1 MLVRLGVVACLF
13 WLHFAYATTLKI
25 INIVPFGSSSVKI
38 LFNQEVKKFKEVS
51 LKNFKSYLELEAIL
65 TIPKKH
71 YQFSKQSSITI
82 AQFSPK
88 LARVV
93 ISHAPKMT
101 YEVKILKDKLYVSI
115 VEKKPLVRHQMA
127 PKPPKHHALKHPTPK
142 PAPKSIKKEA
152 KEKTP
157 IKHAHSKHA
166 HSPLNERSAKK
177 EIPKKEIPKK
187 EILKKEILKKEI
199 LKKEIPKKEIL
210 KKEIPKKEILKKE
223 IPKKEIPKKEIL
235 KKEILKK
242 EILKKEILK
251 KEIPKKEILKKEI
264 PKKEILKKEIPKK
277 EIPKKEILKK
287 EIPKKEILKKEIL
300 KKEILKKEIPKK
312 EILKKEIPKKEAENE
327 SKNQVFIAEKNDT
340 FIKTKRK
347 KHKKIVLDAG
357 HGGKDC
363 GAMSA
368 NLVCEKDIVLE
379 VVKFLHKEL
388 KKRGYSVLLTRDKD
402 IYIDLVGRTELANR
416 KSADLFISVHAN
428 SIPKHSTSNAHG
440 IETYFLSTARSERAR
455 KVAEQENKDDV
466 NLMDYFSKSL
476 LLNSLNTQR
485 LIVSNKLAIDVQ
497 YGMLQSIRK
506 NYPDVV
512 DGGVREGPFWVLAGA
527 LMPSILIEIGYNSH
541 AIESKRIQSKPYQ
554 KILAKGIADGID
566 SFFSKND

>member
-1 MLVRLGVVACLF
+1 M

-25 INIVPFGSSSVKI
+25 TNIVPFGSSSVKI
-38 LFNQEVKKFKEVS
+38 LFNQEVKKFKEVP
-51 LKNFKSYLELEAIL
+51 LKNFKSYLELEAVL

-71 YQFSKQSSITI
+71 YQFSKQSFITI

-93 ISHAPKMT
+93 IGYAPKMT
-101 YEVKILKDKLYVSI
+101 YEIKILKDKLYVSI
-115 VEKKPLVRHQMA
+115 VEKKPLVRHQMVL
-127 PKPPKHHALKHPTPK
+127 KPPKHHALKHTTPK
-142 PAPKSIKKEA
+142 PAPKSIKKETKKSKET

-157 IKHAHSKHA
+157 TKHARSKHA
-166 HSPLNERSAKK
+166 HPPLNERSA
-177 EIPKKEIPKK
+177 KK

-199 LKKEIPKKEIL
+199 LKKE
-210 KKEIPKKEILKKE
+210 
-223 IPKKEIPKKEIL
+223 
-235 KKEILKK
+235 
-242 EILKKEILK
+242 
-251 KEIPKKEILKKEI
+251 
-264 PKKEILKKEIPKK
+264 
-277 EIPKKEILKK
+277 
-287 EIPKKEILKKEIL
+287 
-300 KKEILKKEIPKK
+300 
-312 EILKKEIPKKEAENE
+312 AENE
-327 SKNQVFIAEKNDT
+327 SKNQVFITEKNDA

-402 IYIDLVGRTELANR
+402 IYIDLVARTELANK

-476 LLNSLNTQR
+476 FLNSLNTQR

>member
-13 WLHFAYATTLKI
+13 WLHFACATTLKI
-25 INIVPFGSSSVKI
+25 TNIVPFGSSSVKMV
-38 LFNQEVKKFKEVS
+38 FNQEIKKFKEVP
-51 LKNFKSYLELEAIL
+51 LKNFKSYLELEAVL

-71 YQFSKQSSITI
+71 YQFSKQSFITI

-93 ISHAPKMT
+93 IGYAPKMT
-101 YEVKILKDKLYVSI
+101 YEIKILKDKLYVSI
-115 VEKKPLVRHQMA
+115 VEKKPLIRHQMVL
-127 PKPPKHHALKHPTPK
+127 KPPKHHALKHTTPKPTPK
-142 PAPKSIKKEA
+142 PIKKEA
-152 KEKTP
+152 KKSKDTKEKTP
-157 IKHAHSKHA
+157 IKHARSKHA
-166 HSPLNERSAKK
+166 HSPLNERSA
-177 EIPKKEIPKK
+177 
-187 EILKKEILKKEI
+187 
-199 LKKEIPKKEIL
+199 
-210 KKEIPKKEILKKE
+210 
-223 IPKKEIPKKEIL
+223 
-235 KKEILKK
+235 
-242 EILKKEILK
+242 
-251 KEIPKKEILKKEI
+251 
-264 PKKEILKKEIPKK
+264 
-277 EIPKKEILKK
+277 
-287 EIPKKEILKKEIL
+287 
-300 KKEILKKEIPKK
+300 
-312 EILKKEIPKKEAENE
+312 KKEIPKKEAENE

-340 FIKTKRK
+340 LIKTKRK

-402 IYIDLVGRTELANR
+402 IYIDLVARTELANK

-428 SIPKHSTSNAHG
+428 SIPKRSTSNAHG

-476 LLNSLNTQR
+476 FLNSLNTQR

-497 YGMLQSIRK
+497 YGMLQSVRK

-554 KILAKGIADGID
+554 KILANGIADGID

>member
-1 MLVRLGVVACLF
+1 MLVRLGVVACLL

-25 INIVPFGSSSVKI
+25 TNIVPFGSSSVKI
-38 LFNQEVKKFKEVS
+38 LFNQEIKKFKEVP
-51 LKNFKSYLELEAIL
+51 LKNFKSYLELEAVL

-71 YQFSKQSSITI
+71 YQFSKQSFITI

-93 ISHAPKMT
+93 IGYAPKMT
-101 YEVKILKDKLYVSI
+101 YEIKILKDKLYVSI
-115 VEKKPLVRHQMA
+115 VEKKPLIRHQMA
-127 PKPPKHHALKHPTPK
+127 LKPPKHHALKHQTPK
-142 PAPKSIKKEA
+142 PAPKPIKKKSKET

-157 IKHAHSKHA
+157 TKHVYSKHA

-187 EILKKEILKKEI
+187 EI
-199 LKKEIPKKEIL
+199 P
-210 KKEIPKKEILKKE
+210 KKE
-223 IPKKEIPKKEIL
+223 IPKKEIPKKEI
-235 KKEILKK
+235 
-242 EILKKEILK
+242 
-251 KEIPKKEILKKEI
+251 P
-264 PKKEILKKEIPKK
+264 
-277 EIPKKEILKK
+277 
-287 EIPKKEILKKEIL
+287 
-300 KKEILKKEIPKK
+300 
-312 EILKKEIPKKEAENE
+312 KKEIPKKEAENE

-402 IYIDLVGRTELANR
+402 IYIDLVARTELANK

-476 LLNSLNTQR
+476 FLNSLNTQR

-497 YGMLQSIRK
+497 YGMLQSVRK

>member
-1 MLVRLGVVACLF
+1 MLVRLGVVACLL

-38 LFNQEVKKFKEVS
+38 SFNQEIKKFKEVS

-71 YQFSKQSSITI
+71 YQFSKQSFITI

-93 ISHAPKMT
+93 IGYAPKMT
-101 YEVKILKDKLYVSI
+101 YEIKILKDKLYVSV
-115 VEKKPLVRHQMA
+115 VEKKPLVRHQMV
-127 PKPPKHHALKHPTPK
+127 PKPPKHHALKHQAPK

-152 KEKTP
+152 KKSKETKEKTP
-157 IKHAHSKHA
+157 IKHVYSKHV
-166 HSPLNERSAKK
+166 HPQLNERSAKK
-177 EIPKKEIPKK
+177 EI
-187 EILKKEILKKEI
+187 L
-199 LKKEIPKKEIL
+199 
-210 KKEIPKKEILKKE
+210 
-223 IPKKEIPKKEIL
+223 
-235 KKEILKK
+235 
-242 EILKKEILK
+242 
-251 KEIPKKEILKKEI
+251 
-264 PKKEILKKEIPKK
+264 
-277 EIPKKEILKK
+277 
-287 EIPKKEILKKEIL
+287 
-300 KKEILKKEIPKK
+300 
-312 EILKKEIPKKEAENE
+312 KKEAENE
-327 SKNQVFIAEKNDT
+327 SKNQVFIAEKNDA
-340 FIKTKRK
+340 FSKTKRK

-402 IYIDLVGRTELANR
+402 IYIDLVARTELANR

-497 YGMLQSIRK
+497 YGMLQSVRK

>member
-1 MLVRLGVVACLF
+1 M
-13 WLHFAYATTLKI
+13 HFACATTLKI
-25 INIVPFGSSSVKI
+25 TNIVPFGSSSVKVV
-38 LFNQEVKKFKEVS
+38 FNQEIKKFKEVP

-88 LARVV
+88 LVRVV
-93 ISHAPKMT
+93 IGYAPKMT
-101 YEVKILKDKLYVSI
+101 YEIKVLKNKLYVSI
-115 VEKKPLVRHQMA
+115 VEKKPLIRHKIA
-127 PKPPKHHALKHPTPK
+127 PNPPKHHALKHQTPK
-142 PAPKSIKKEA
+142 PTPKSIKKEA

-157 IKHAHSKHA
+157 TKHARSKHA
-166 HSPLNERSAKK
+166 HPPLNERSAKK
-177 EIPKKEIPKK
+177 EF
-187 EILKKEILKKEI
+187 LKKEF
-199 LKKEIPKKEIL
+199 
-210 KKEIPKKEILKKE
+210 
-223 IPKKEIPKKEIL
+223 
-235 KKEILKK
+235 
-242 EILKKEILK
+242 
-251 KEIPKKEILKKEI
+251 
-264 PKKEILKKEIPKK
+264 
-277 EIPKKEILKK
+277 
-287 EIPKKEILKKEIL
+287 
-300 KKEILKKEIPKK
+300 
-312 EILKKEIPKKEAENE
+312 PKKEAENE
-327 SKNQVFIAEKNDT
+327 GKNQVFIAEKNDA

-402 IYIDLVGRTELANR
+402 IYIDLVARTELANR

>member
-38 LFNQEVKKFKEVS
+38 SFNQEIKKFKEVS

-101 YEVKILKDKLYVSI
+101 YKVKILKDKLYVSI
-115 VEKKPLVRHQMA
+115 VEKKPLSRHQMA

-152 KEKTP
+152 KEVKEKTP
-157 IKHAHSKHA
+157 TKHAYSKHV
-166 HSPLNERSAKK
+166 HSQWNERSAKK

-187 EILKKEILKKEI
+187 EI
-199 LKKEIPKKEIL
+199 
-210 KKEIPKKEILKKE
+210 
-223 IPKKEIPKKEIL
+223 PKKEIP
-235 KKEILKK
+235 
-242 EILKKEILK
+242 
-251 KEIPKKEILKKEI
+251 
-264 PKKEILKKEIPKK
+264 
-277 EIPKKEILKK
+277 
-287 EIPKKEILKKEIL
+287 
-300 KKEILKKEIPKK
+300 
-312 EILKKEIPKKEAENE
+312 KKEIPKKEAENE
-327 SKNQVFIAEKNDT
+327 SKNQVFIAEKNDA

-363 GAMSA
+363 GAMST

-402 IYIDLVGRTELANR
+402 IYIDLVARTELANK

-428 SIPKHSTSNAHG
+428 SIPKRSISNAHG

-455 KVAEQENKDDV
+455 KVAEQENKDNV

>member
-1 MLVRLGVVACLF
+1 M
-13 WLHFAYATTLKI
+13 HFAYATTLKI

-38 LFNQEVKKFKEVS
+38 SFNQEIKKFKEVS

-71 YQFSKQSSITI
+71 YQFSKQSFITI

-115 VEKKPLVRHQMA
+115 VEKKPLSRHQMA

-152 KEKTP
+152 KEAKEKTP
-157 IKHAHSKHA
+157 TKHARSKHA
-166 HSPLNERSAKK
+166 HSQLNERNA
-177 EIPKKEIPKK
+177 
-187 EILKKEILKKEI
+187 
-199 LKKEIPKKEIL
+199 
-210 KKEIPKKEILKKE
+210 
-223 IPKKEIPKKEIL
+223 
-235 KKEILKK
+235 
-242 EILKKEILK
+242 
-251 KEIPKKEILKKEI
+251 
-264 PKKEILKKEIPKK
+264 
-277 EIPKKEILKK
+277 
-287 EIPKKEILKKEIL
+287 
-300 KKEILKKEIPKK
+300 
-312 EILKKEIPKKEAENE
+312 KKEIPKKEAENE
-327 SKNQVFIAEKNDT
+327 GKNQVFIAEKNDT

-402 IYIDLVGRTELANR
+402 IYIDLVARTELANK

-428 SIPKHSTSNAHG
+428 SIPKRSTSNAHG

-506 NYPDVV
+506 NYPDVL

>member
-13 WLHFAYATTLKI
+13 WLHYAYATTLKI
-25 INIVPFGSSSVKI
+25 TNIVPFGSSSVKMV
-38 LFNQEVKKFKEVS
+38 FNQEVKKFKEVS

-71 YQFSKQSSITI
+71 YQFSKQSFITI

-93 ISHAPKMT
+93 IGYAPKMT

-115 VEKKPLVRHQMA
+115 VEKKPLARHQIT
-127 PKPPKHHALKHPTPK
+127 PKPPKHHALKHQVPKPTPK
-142 PAPKSIKKEA
+142 PIKKEA
-152 KEKTP
+152 KEAKEKTT
-157 IKHAHSKHA
+157 KHAHSKHA

-177 EIPKKEIPKK
+177 EIPKKE
-187 EILKKEILKKEI
+187 
-199 LKKEIPKKEIL
+199 
-210 KKEIPKKEILKKE
+210 
-223 IPKKEIPKKEIL
+223 
-235 KKEILKK
+235 
-242 EILKKEILK
+242 
-251 KEIPKKEILKKEI
+251 
-264 PKKEILKKEIPKK
+264 
-277 EIPKKEILKK
+277 
-287 EIPKKEILKKEIL
+287 
-300 KKEILKKEIPKK
+300 
-312 EILKKEIPKKEAENE
+312 AENE
-327 SKNQVFIAEKNDT
+327 SKNQIFIAEKNDT

-402 IYIDLVGRTELANR
+402 IYIDLVARTELAN
-416 KSADLFISVHAN
+416 KKGADLFISVHAN
-428 SIPKHSTSNAHG
+428 SIPKRSTSNAHG

-497 YGMLQSIRK
+497 YGMLQSVRK

>member
-38 LFNQEVKKFKEVS
+38 VFNQEVKKFKEVS
-51 LKNFKSYLELEAIL
+51 LKNFKSYLELEAVL

-101 YEVKILKDKLYVSI
+101 YEIKILKDKLYVSI

-127 PKPPKHHALKHPTPK
+127 PKPPKHHALKHTTPK
-142 PAPKSIKKEA
+142 PAPKPIKKEAKEA

-157 IKHAHSKHA
+157 TKHAHSKHA

-187 EILKKEILKKEI
+187 E
-199 LKKEIPKKEIL
+199 
-210 KKEIPKKEILKKE
+210 
-223 IPKKEIPKKEIL
+223 
-235 KKEILKK
+235 
-242 EILKKEILK
+242 
-251 KEIPKKEILKKEI
+251 
-264 PKKEILKKEIPKK
+264 
-277 EIPKKEILKK
+277 
-287 EIPKKEILKKEIL
+287 
-300 KKEILKKEIPKK
+300 
-312 EILKKEIPKKEAENE
+312 AENE
-327 SKNQVFIAEKNDT
+327 SKNPIFIAEKNDT

-402 IYIDLVGRTELANR
+402 IYIDLVARTELAN
-416 KSADLFISVHAN
+416 KKGADLFISVHAN

-497 YGMLQSIRK
+497 YGMLQSVRK

>member
-1 MLVRLGVVACLF
+1 M
-13 WLHFAYATTLKI
+13 HFAYATTLKI
-25 INIVPFGSSSVKI
+25 TNIVPFGSSSVKI

-51 LKNFKSYLELEAIL
+51 LKNFKSYLELEAVL

-82 AQFSPK
+82 ARFSPK

-115 VEKKPLVRHQMA
+115 VEKKPLIRHKIA
-127 PKPPKHHALKHPTPK
+127 PKPPKHQTLKHQVLK
-142 PAPKSIKKEA
+142 PAPKPIKKEIKEA

-157 IKHAHSKHA
+157 NKHARSKHA

-177 EIPKKEIPKK
+177 EIPKKEIP
-187 EILKKEILKKEI
+187 
-199 LKKEIPKKEIL
+199 
-210 KKEIPKKEILKKE
+210 
-223 IPKKEIPKKEIL
+223 
-235 KKEILKK
+235 
-242 EILKKEILK
+242 
-251 KEIPKKEILKKEI
+251 
-264 PKKEILKKEIPKK
+264 
-277 EIPKKEILKK
+277 
-287 EIPKKEILKKEIL
+287 
-300 KKEILKKEIPKK
+300 
-312 EILKKEIPKKEAENE
+312 KKEIPKKEAENE

-340 FIKTKRK
+340 FIKIKRK

-402 IYIDLVGRTELANR
+402 IYIDLVRRTELANK

-455 KVAEQENKDDV
+455 KVAEQENKDNV

>member
-38 LFNQEVKKFKEVS
+38 SFNQEIKKFKEVS

-115 VEKKPLVRHQMA
+115 VEKKPLTRHQMA
-127 PKPPKHHALKHPTPK
+127 PKPPKHHVLKHQTPKHPTPK

-152 KEKTP
+152 KEVKEKTP
-157 IKHAHSKHA
+157 TKHARSKHA
-166 HSPLNERSAKK
+166 HSQWNERSAKK

-187 EILKKEILKKEI
+187 EV
-199 LKKEIPKKEIL
+199 
-210 KKEIPKKEILKKE
+210 
-223 IPKKEIPKKEIL
+223 
-235 KKEILKK
+235 
-242 EILKKEILK
+242 
-251 KEIPKKEILKKEI
+251 
-264 PKKEILKKEIPKK
+264 
-277 EIPKKEILKK
+277 
-287 EIPKKEILKKEIL
+287 
-300 KKEILKKEIPKK
+300 
-312 EILKKEIPKKEAENE
+312 ENE
-327 SKNQVFIAEKNDT
+327 SKNQVFIAEKNDAS
-340 FIKTKRK
+340 IKTKRK

-402 IYIDLVGRTELANR
+402 IYIDLVARTELANK

-428 SIPKHSTSNAHG
+428 SIPKRSTSNAHG

-455 KVAEQENKDDV
+455 KVAEQENKDNV

>member
-25 INIVPFGSSSVKI
+25 TNIVPFGSSSVKI
-38 LFNQEVKKFKEVS
+38 SFNQEIKKLKEVS

-115 VEKKPLVRHQMA
+115 VEKKPLIRHQMA
-127 PKPPKHHALKHPTPK
+127 PKPPKHRTLKHQTPK
-142 PAPKSIKKEA
+142 SAPKSIKKEVKEA
-152 KEKTP
+152 KEVKEKTP
-157 IKHAHSKHA
+157 TKHAHSKHA
-166 HSPLNERSAKK
+166 HSQLNERSA
-177 EIPKKEIPKK
+177 
-187 EILKKEILKKEI
+187 
-199 LKKEIPKKEIL
+199 
-210 KKEIPKKEILKKE
+210 
-223 IPKKEIPKKEIL
+223 
-235 KKEILKK
+235 
-242 EILKKEILK
+242 
-251 KEIPKKEILKKEI
+251 
-264 PKKEILKKEIPKK
+264 
-277 EIPKKEILKK
+277 
-287 EIPKKEILKKEIL
+287 
-300 KKEILKKEIPKK
+300 
-312 EILKKEIPKKEAENE
+312 KKEIPKKEAENE
-327 SKNQVFIAEKNDT
+327 SKNQVFIAEKNDA
-340 FIKTKRK
+340 FIKPQRK

-402 IYIDLVGRTELANR
+402 IYIDLVGRTELANK

-428 SIPKHSTSNAHG
+428 SIPKRSTSNAHG

-497 YGMLQSIRK
+497 YGMLQSVRK

>member
-38 LFNQEVKKFKEVS
+38 LFNQEIKKFKEVS

-82 AQFSPK
+82 AQFSPR

-93 ISHAPKMT
+93 ISHAPRMT
-101 YEVKILKDKLYVSI
+101 YEIKILKDKLYVSI
-115 VEKKPLVRHQMA
+115 VEKKPLNKHQMA
-127 PKPPKHHALKHPTPK
+127 PKPSKHHALKHPTPK
-142 PAPKSIKKEA
+142 PAPKPIKKEIKEA

-166 HSPLNERSAKK
+166 HSPLNERNA
-177 EIPKKEIPKK
+177 KK
-187 EILKKEILKKEI
+187 EILKKE
-199 LKKEIPKKEIL
+199 
-210 KKEIPKKEILKKE
+210 
-223 IPKKEIPKKEIL
+223 
-235 KKEILKK
+235 
-242 EILKKEILK
+242 
-251 KEIPKKEILKKEI
+251 
-264 PKKEILKKEIPKK
+264 
-277 EIPKKEILKK
+277 
-287 EIPKKEILKKEIL
+287 
-300 KKEILKKEIPKK
+300 
-312 EILKKEIPKKEAENE
+312 AENE
-327 SKNQVFIAEKNDT
+327 GKNQVFIAEKNNA

-402 IYIDLVGRTELANR
+402 IYIDLVARTELANR

-428 SIPKHSTSNAHG
+428 SIPKRSTSNAHG

-497 YGMLQSIRK
+497 YGMLQSVRK

>member
-38 LFNQEVKKFKEVS
+38 SFNQEIKKFKEVS

-88 LARVV
+88 LVRVV

-115 VEKKPLVRHQMA
+115 VEKKPLTKHQMA
-127 PKPPKHHALKHPTPK
+127 PKPPKHHALKHQVLK
-142 PAPKSIKKEA
+142 PAPKPIKKEA
-152 KEKTP
+152 KEIKEVKEKTP
-157 IKHAHSKHA
+157 TKHARSKHT
-166 HSPLNERSAKK
+166 HSQLNERSA
-177 EIPKKEIPKK
+177 
-187 EILKKEILKKEI
+187 
-199 LKKEIPKKEIL
+199 
-210 KKEIPKKEILKKE
+210 
-223 IPKKEIPKKEIL
+223 
-235 KKEILKK
+235 
-242 EILKKEILK
+242 
-251 KEIPKKEILKKEI
+251 
-264 PKKEILKKEIPKK
+264 
-277 EIPKKEILKK
+277 
-287 EIPKKEILKKEIL
+287 
-300 KKEILKKEIPKK
+300 
-312 EILKKEIPKKEAENE
+312 KKEIPKKEAENE

-340 FIKTKRK
+340 SIKTKRK

-402 IYIDLVGRTELANR
+402 IYIDLVGRTELANK

-428 SIPKHSTSNAHG
+428 SIPKRSTSNAHG

-497 YGMLQSIRK
+497 YGMLQSVRK

>member
-13 WLHFAYATTLKI
+13 WLHFACATTLKI
-25 INIVPFGSSSVKI
+25 TNIVPFGSSSVKI
-38 LFNQEVKKFKEVS
+38 LFNQEIKKFKEVP
-51 LKNFKSYLELEAIL
+51 LKNFKSYLELEAVL

-93 ISHAPKMT
+93 IGYAPKMT

-115 VEKKPLVRHQMA
+115 VEKKPLIRHQMVL
-127 PKPPKHHALKHPTPK
+127 KPPKHHALKHQTPKPTPK
-142 PAPKSIKKEA
+142 PIKKEA
-152 KEKTP
+152 KKSKETKEKTS

-177 EIPKKEIPKK
+177 EIP
-187 EILKKEILKKEI
+187 
-199 LKKEIPKKEIL
+199 
-210 KKEIPKKEILKKE
+210 
-223 IPKKEIPKKEIL
+223 
-235 KKEILKK
+235 
-242 EILKKEILK
+242 
-251 KEIPKKEILKKEI
+251 
-264 PKKEILKKEIPKK
+264 
-277 EIPKKEILKK
+277 
-287 EIPKKEILKKEIL
+287 
-300 KKEILKKEIPKK
+300 
-312 EILKKEIPKKEAENE
+312 KKEIPKKEAENE

-428 SIPKHSTSNAHG
+428 SIPKRSTSNAHG

-497 YGMLQSIRK
+497 YGMLQSVRK

>member
-38 LFNQEVKKFKEVS
+38 LFNQEVKKFKEVP

-71 YQFSKQSSITI
+71 YQFSKQSFITI

-93 ISHAPKMT
+93 IGYAPKMT
-101 YEVKILKDKLYVSI
+101 YEIKILKDKLYVSI
-115 VEKKPLVRHQMA
+115 VEKKPLTRHQMVL
-127 PKPPKHHALKHPTPK
+127 KPPKHHALKHPAPKPTPK
-142 PAPKSIKKEA
+142 PIKKEA
-152 KEKTP
+152 KKSKETKEKTP
-157 IKHAHSKHA
+157 IKHARSKHA
-166 HSPLNERSAKK
+166 HSPLNERSA
-177 EIPKKEIPKK
+177 
-187 EILKKEILKKEI
+187 
-199 LKKEIPKKEIL
+199 
-210 KKEIPKKEILKKE
+210 
-223 IPKKEIPKKEIL
+223 
-235 KKEILKK
+235 
-242 EILKKEILK
+242 
-251 KEIPKKEILKKEI
+251 
-264 PKKEILKKEIPKK
+264 
-277 EIPKKEILKK
+277 
-287 EIPKKEILKKEIL
+287 
-300 KKEILKKEIPKK
+300 
-312 EILKKEIPKKEAENE
+312 KKEIPKKEAENE

-363 GAMSA
+363 GAMSV

-402 IYIDLVGRTELANR
+402 IYIDLVARTELAN
-416 KSADLFISVHAN
+416 KKGADLFISVHAN
-428 SIPKHSTSNAHG
+428 SIPKRSTSNAHG

-497 YGMLQSIRK
+497 YGMLQSVRK

>member
-1 MLVRLGVVACLF
+1 M
-13 WLHFAYATTLKI
+13 HFAYATTLKI

-38 LFNQEVKKFKEVS
+38 SFNQEIKKFKEVP

-71 YQFSKQSSITI
+71 YQFSKQSFITI

-93 ISHAPKMT
+93 IGYAPKMT
-101 YEVKILKDKLYVSI
+101 YEIKILKDKLYVSI
-115 VEKKPLVRHQMA
+115 VEKKPLIRHQMA
-127 PKPPKHHALKHPTPK
+127 LKPPKHHALKHQTPK
-142 PAPKSIKKEA
+142 PVPKSIKKEA
-152 KEKTP
+152 KKSKETKEKTP
-157 IKHAHSKHA
+157 IKHVHSKHA
-166 HSPLNERSAKK
+166 HSPLNERSA
-177 EIPKKEIPKK
+177 
-187 EILKKEILKKEI
+187 
-199 LKKEIPKKEIL
+199 
-210 KKEIPKKEILKKE
+210 
-223 IPKKEIPKKEIL
+223 
-235 KKEILKK
+235 
-242 EILKKEILK
+242 
-251 KEIPKKEILKKEI
+251 
-264 PKKEILKKEIPKK
+264 
-277 EIPKKEILKK
+277 
-287 EIPKKEILKKEIL
+287 
-300 KKEILKKEIPKK
+300 
-312 EILKKEIPKKEAENE
+312 KKEIPKKEAENE

-428 SIPKHSTSNAHG
+428 SIPKRSTSNAHG

-476 LLNSLNTQR
+476 FLNSLNTQR
-485 LIVSNKLAIDVQ
+485 LIISNKLAIDVQ

>member
-13 WLHFAYATTLKI
+13 WLHFACATTLKI

-71 YQFSKQSSITI
+71 YQFSKQSFITI

-101 YEVKILKDKLYVSI
+101 YEIKILKDKLYVSI

-152 KEKTP
+152 KEAKEKTP
-157 IKHAHSKHA
+157 IKHARSKHA

-187 EILKKEILKKEI
+187 E
-199 LKKEIPKKEIL
+199 
-210 KKEIPKKEILKKE
+210 
-223 IPKKEIPKKEIL
+223 
-235 KKEILKK
+235 
-242 EILKKEILK
+242 
-251 KEIPKKEILKKEI
+251 
-264 PKKEILKKEIPKK
+264 
-277 EIPKKEILKK
+277 
-287 EIPKKEILKKEIL
+287 
-300 KKEILKKEIPKK
+300 
-312 EILKKEIPKKEAENE
+312 AENE
-327 SKNQVFIAEKNDT
+327 GKNQIFIAEKNDT

>member
-38 LFNQEVKKFKEVS
+38 SFNQEIKKFKEVS

-115 VEKKPLVRHQMA
+115 VEKKPLSRHQMA
-127 PKPPKHHALKHPTPK
+127 PKPPKHQTLKHQAPK
-142 PAPKSIKKEA
+142 PTLKSIKKEA
-152 KEKTP
+152 KEAKEKTP
-157 IKHAHSKHA
+157 TKHAHSKHT
-166 HSPLNERSAKK
+166 HSQWNERSA
-177 EIPKKEIPKK
+177 
-187 EILKKEILKKEI
+187 
-199 LKKEIPKKEIL
+199 
-210 KKEIPKKEILKKE
+210 
-223 IPKKEIPKKEIL
+223 
-235 KKEILKK
+235 
-242 EILKKEILK
+242 
-251 KEIPKKEILKKEI
+251 
-264 PKKEILKKEIPKK
+264 
-277 EIPKKEILKK
+277 
-287 EIPKKEILKKEIL
+287 
-300 KKEILKKEIPKK
+300 
-312 EILKKEIPKKEAENE
+312 KKEIPKKEAENE
-327 SKNQVFIAEKNDT
+327 SKNQVFIPEKNDA
-340 FIKTKRK
+340 FIKNKRK

-402 IYIDLVGRTELANR
+402 IYIDLVARTELANK

-428 SIPKHSTSNAHG
+428 SIPKRSTSNAHG

-455 KVAEQENKDDV
+455 KVAEQENKDNV

>member
-25 INIVPFGSSSVKI
+25 TNIVPFGSSSVKI
-38 LFNQEVKKFKEVS
+38 LFNQEVKKFKEVP
-51 LKNFKSYLELEAIL
+51 LKNFKSYLELEAVL

-71 YQFSKQSSITI
+71 YQFSKQSFITI

-93 ISHAPKMT
+93 IGYAPKMT
-101 YEVKILKDKLYVSI
+101 YEIKILKDKLYVSI
-115 VEKKPLVRHQMA
+115 VEKKPLVRHQMVL
-127 PKPPKHHALKHPTPK
+127 KPPKHHALKHTTPK
-142 PAPKSIKKEA
+142 PAPKSIKKETKKSKET

-157 IKHAHSKHA
+157 TKHARSKHA
-166 HSPLNERSAKK
+166 HPPLNERSA
-177 EIPKKEIPKK
+177 
-187 EILKKEILKKEI
+187 
-199 LKKEIPKKEIL
+199 
-210 KKEIPKKEILKKE
+210 
-223 IPKKEIPKKEIL
+223 KKEIL

-251 KEIPKKEILKKEI
+251 KE
-264 PKKEILKKEIPKK
+264 
-277 EIPKKEILKK
+277 
-287 EIPKKEILKKEIL
+287 
-300 KKEILKKEIPKK
+300 
-312 EILKKEIPKKEAENE
+312 AENE
-327 SKNQVFIAEKNDT
+327 SKNQVFITEKNDA

-402 IYIDLVGRTELANR
+402 IYIDLVVRTELANK

-476 LLNSLNTQR
+476 FLNSLNTQR

>member
-25 INIVPFGSSSVKI
+25 TNIVPFGSSSVKMV
-38 LFNQEVKKFKEVS
+38 FNQEIKKFKEVS
-51 LKNFKSYLELEAIL
+51 LKNFKSYLELEAVL

-71 YQFSKQSSITI
+71 YQFSKQSFITI

-88 LARVV
+88 LVRVV

-115 VEKKPLVRHQMA
+115 VEKKPLIRHQMVL
-127 PKPPKHHALKHPTPK
+127 KPPKHHALKHTTPKPTPK
-142 PAPKSIKKEA
+142 PIKKEA
-152 KEKTP
+152 KKSKETKEKTL

-177 EIPKKEIPKK
+177 EIPKKE
-187 EILKKEILKKEI
+187 
-199 LKKEIPKKEIL
+199 
-210 KKEIPKKEILKKE
+210 
-223 IPKKEIPKKEIL
+223 
-235 KKEILKK
+235 
-242 EILKKEILK
+242 
-251 KEIPKKEILKKEI
+251 
-264 PKKEILKKEIPKK
+264 
-277 EIPKKEILKK
+277 
-287 EIPKKEILKKEIL
+287 
-300 KKEILKKEIPKK
+300 
-312 EILKKEIPKKEAENE
+312 AENE
-327 SKNQVFIAEKNDT
+327 SKNQVFIAEKNDA

-402 IYIDLVGRTELANR
+402 IYIDLVARTELANK

-497 YGMLQSIRK
+497 YGMLQSVRK

>member
-13 WLHFAYATTLKI
+13 WLHFACATTLKI

-38 LFNQEVKKFKEVS
+38 SFNQEIKKFKEVS

-115 VEKKPLVRHQMA
+115 VEKKPLSRHQMV
-127 PKPPKHHALKHPTPK
+127 PKPPKHRTLKHPTPK

-152 KEKTP
+152 KEVKEKTP
-157 IKHAHSKHA
+157 TKHARSKHT
-166 HSPLNERSAKK
+166 HSQLNERSA
-177 EIPKKEIPKK
+177 
-187 EILKKEILKKEI
+187 
-199 LKKEIPKKEIL
+199 
-210 KKEIPKKEILKKE
+210 
-223 IPKKEIPKKEIL
+223 
-235 KKEILKK
+235 
-242 EILKKEILK
+242 
-251 KEIPKKEILKKEI
+251 
-264 PKKEILKKEIPKK
+264 
-277 EIPKKEILKK
+277 
-287 EIPKKEILKKEIL
+287 
-300 KKEILKKEIPKK
+300 
-312 EILKKEIPKKEAENE
+312 KKEIPKKEAENE

-340 FIKTKRK
+340 FIKTQRK

-402 IYIDLVGRTELANR
+402 IYIDLVARTELANK

-428 SIPKHSTSNAHG
+428 SIPKRSTSNAHG

-455 KVAEQENKDDV
+455 KVAEQENKDNV

>member
-1 MLVRLGVVACLF
+1 M
-13 WLHFAYATTLKI
+13 HFAYATTLKI

-38 LFNQEVKKFKEVS
+38 SFNQEIKKFKEVS

-93 ISHAPKMT
+93 ISYAPKMT

-115 VEKKPLVRHQMA
+115 VEKKPLSRHQMA
-127 PKPPKHHALKHPTPK
+127 PKPPKHRTLKHPTPK

-152 KEKTP
+152 KEVKEKTP
-157 IKHAHSKHA
+157 TKHARSKHA
-166 HSPLNERSAKK
+166 HSQLNERRA
-177 EIPKKEIPKK
+177 
-187 EILKKEILKKEI
+187 
-199 LKKEIPKKEIL
+199 
-210 KKEIPKKEILKKE
+210 
-223 IPKKEIPKKEIL
+223 
-235 KKEILKK
+235 
-242 EILKKEILK
+242 
-251 KEIPKKEILKKEI
+251 
-264 PKKEILKKEIPKK
+264 
-277 EIPKKEILKK
+277 
-287 EIPKKEILKKEIL
+287 
-300 KKEILKKEIPKK
+300 
-312 EILKKEIPKKEAENE
+312 KKEIPKKEAENE
-327 SKNQVFIAEKNDT
+327 GKNQVFIAEKNDA

-402 IYIDLVGRTELANR
+402 IYIDLVARTELANK

-428 SIPKHSTSNAHG
+428 SIPKRSTSNAHG

>member
-101 YEVKILKDKLYVSI
+101 YEIKILKDKLYVSI

-142 PAPKSIKKEA
+142 PIKKEA

-157 IKHAHSKHA
+157 IKHAHS
-166 HSPLNERSAKK
+166 PLNERSA
-177 EIPKKEIPKK
+177 
-187 EILKKEILKKEI
+187 
-199 LKKEIPKKEIL
+199 
-210 KKEIPKKEILKKE
+210 
-223 IPKKEIPKKEIL
+223 
-235 KKEILKK
+235 
-242 EILKKEILK
+242 
-251 KEIPKKEILKKEI
+251 
-264 PKKEILKKEIPKK
+264 
-277 EIPKKEILKK
+277 
-287 EIPKKEILKKEIL
+287 
-300 KKEILKKEIPKK
+300 
-312 EILKKEIPKKEAENE
+312 KKEIPKKEAENE
-327 SKNQVFIAEKNDT
+327 SKNQVFIAEKNDA
-340 FIKTKRK
+340 FSKTKRK

-512 DGGVREGPFWVLAGA
+512 DGGVREGPFWVLVGA

>member
-1 MLVRLGVVACLF
+1 MLVRLGVVACLL

-25 INIVPFGSSSVKI
+25 TNIVPFGSSSVKVV
-38 LFNQEVKKFKEVS
+38 FNQEIKKFKEVP
-51 LKNFKSYLELEAIL
+51 LKNFKSYLELEAVL

-88 LARVV
+88 LVRMV
-93 ISHAPKMT
+93 IGYAPKMT

-115 VEKKPLVRHQMA
+115 VEKKPLVRHQMVL
-127 PKPPKHHALKHPTPK
+127 KPPKHHALKHQTPKPTPK
-142 PAPKSIKKEA
+142 PIKKEAKEA

-166 HSPLNERSAKK
+166 YSPLNERSAKK
-177 EIPKKEIPKK
+177 EIPKKEIP
-187 EILKKEILKKEI
+187 
-199 LKKEIPKKEIL
+199 
-210 KKEIPKKEILKKE
+210 
-223 IPKKEIPKKEIL
+223 
-235 KKEILKK
+235 
-242 EILKKEILK
+242 
-251 KEIPKKEILKKEI
+251 
-264 PKKEILKKEIPKK
+264 
-277 EIPKKEILKK
+277 
-287 EIPKKEILKKEIL
+287 
-300 KKEILKKEIPKK
+300 
-312 EILKKEIPKKEAENE
+312 KKEIPKKEAENE
-327 SKNQVFIAEKNDT
+327 SKNQVFIAEKNET
-340 FIKTKRK
+340 LIKTKRK

-428 SIPKHSTSNAHG
+428 SIPKRSTSNAHG

>member
-1 MLVRLGVVACLF
+1 MLVRLGVVACLL

-25 INIVPFGSSSVKI
+25 TNIVPFGSSSVKVV
-38 LFNQEVKKFKEVS
+38 FNQEIKKFKEVP
-51 LKNFKSYLELEAIL
+51 LKNFKSYLELEAVL

-71 YQFSKQSSITI
+71 YQFSKQSFITI

-93 ISHAPKMT
+93 ISYAPKMT

-115 VEKKPLVRHQMA
+115 VEKKPLVRHQMVL
-127 PKPPKHHALKHPTPK
+127 KPPKHHALKHITPKPTPK
-142 PAPKSIKKEA
+142 PIKKEA
-152 KEKTP
+152 KEAKEKTL
-157 IKHAHSKHA
+157 IKHVHSKHA
-166 HSPLNERSAKK
+166 HSPLNERSA
-177 EIPKKEIPKK
+177 
-187 EILKKEILKKEI
+187 
-199 LKKEIPKKEIL
+199 
-210 KKEIPKKEILKKE
+210 
-223 IPKKEIPKKEIL
+223 
-235 KKEILKK
+235 
-242 EILKKEILK
+242 
-251 KEIPKKEILKKEI
+251 
-264 PKKEILKKEIPKK
+264 
-277 EIPKKEILKK
+277 
-287 EIPKKEILKKEIL
+287 
-300 KKEILKKEIPKK
+300 
-312 EILKKEIPKKEAENE
+312 KKEIPKKEAENE

-402 IYIDLVGRTELANR
+402 IYIDLVARTELANK

-428 SIPKHSTSNAHG
+428 SIPKRSTSNAHG

-476 LLNSLNTQR
+476 FLNSLNTQR

-497 YGMLQSIRK
+497 YGMLQSVRK

>member
-1 MLVRLGVVACLF
+1 M

-25 INIVPFGSSSVKI
+25 TNIVPFGSSSVKI
-38 LFNQEVKKFKEVS
+38 LFNQEVKKFKEVP
-51 LKNFKSYLELEAIL
+51 LKNFKSYLELEAVL

-93 ISHAPKMT
+93 ISYAPKMT
-101 YEVKILKDKLYVSI
+101 YEIKILKDKLYVSI
-115 VEKKPLVRHQMA
+115 VEKKPLIRHQMA
-127 PKPPKHHALKHPTPK
+127 LKPLKHQTPKPTPK
-142 PAPKSIKKEA
+142 PIKKEAKEA

-157 IKHAHSKHA
+157 TKHAHSKHA

-177 EIPKKEIPKK
+177 EIP
-187 EILKKEILKKEI
+187 
-199 LKKEIPKKEIL
+199 
-210 KKEIPKKEILKKE
+210 
-223 IPKKEIPKKEIL
+223 
-235 KKEILKK
+235 
-242 EILKKEILK
+242 
-251 KEIPKKEILKKEI
+251 
-264 PKKEILKKEIPKK
+264 
-277 EIPKKEILKK
+277 
-287 EIPKKEILKKEIL
+287 
-300 KKEILKKEIPKK
+300 
-312 EILKKEIPKKEAENE
+312 KKEIPKKEAENE

-402 IYIDLVGRTELANR
+402 IYIDLVARTELAN
-416 KSADLFISVHAN
+416 KKGADLFISVHAN

-497 YGMLQSIRK
+497 YGMLQSVRK

-554 KILAKGIADGID
+554 NILAKGIADGID

>member
-25 INIVPFGSSSVKI
+25 TNIVPFGSSSVKMV
-38 LFNQEVKKFKEVS
+38 FNQEIKKFKEVP

-71 YQFSKQSSITI
+71 YQFSKQSFITI

-88 LARVV
+88 LVRVV

-101 YEVKILKDKLYVSI
+101 YEVKILKNKLYVSI
-115 VEKKPLVRHQMA
+115 VEKKPLIRHQMA
-127 PKPPKHHALKHPTPK
+127 LKPPKHHALKHPTPK
-142 PAPKSIKKEA
+142 PAPKPIKKEA
-152 KEKTP
+152 KNSKETKEKTP

-166 HSPLNERSAKK
+166 HSPLNERNA
-177 EIPKKEIPKK
+177 
-187 EILKKEILKKEI
+187 
-199 LKKEIPKKEIL
+199 
-210 KKEIPKKEILKKE
+210 
-223 IPKKEIPKKEIL
+223 
-235 KKEILKK
+235 
-242 EILKKEILK
+242 
-251 KEIPKKEILKKEI
+251 
-264 PKKEILKKEIPKK
+264 
-277 EIPKKEILKK
+277 
-287 EIPKKEILKKEIL
+287 
-300 KKEILKKEIPKK
+300 
-312 EILKKEIPKKEAENE
+312 KKEIPKKEAENE
-327 SKNQVFIAEKNDT
+327 SRNQVFIAEKNDT

-379 VVKFLHKEL
+379 VVKFLYKEL

-402 IYIDLVGRTELANR
+402 IYIDLVARTELAN
-416 KSADLFISVHAN
+416 KKGADLFISVHAN
-428 SIPKHSTSNAHG
+428 SIPKRSTSNAHG

-476 LLNSLNTQR
+476 FLNSLNTQR

-497 YGMLQSIRK
+497 YGMLQSVRK

>member
-38 LFNQEVKKFKEVS
+38 SFNQEIKKFKEVS

-101 YEVKILKDKLYVSI
+101 YEVKILKDKLYISI
-115 VEKKPLVRHQMA
+115 VEKKPLTKHQMV
-127 PKPPKHHALKHPTPK
+127 PKPPKHHVLKHPTPK

-152 KEKTP
+152 KEIKEKTP
-157 IKHAHSKHA
+157 TKHARSKHT
-166 HSPLNERSAKK
+166 HSQLNERSA
-177 EIPKKEIPKK
+177 
-187 EILKKEILKKEI
+187 
-199 LKKEIPKKEIL
+199 
-210 KKEIPKKEILKKE
+210 
-223 IPKKEIPKKEIL
+223 
-235 KKEILKK
+235 
-242 EILKKEILK
+242 
-251 KEIPKKEILKKEI
+251 
-264 PKKEILKKEIPKK
+264 
-277 EIPKKEILKK
+277 
-287 EIPKKEILKKEIL
+287 
-300 KKEILKKEIPKK
+300 
-312 EILKKEIPKKEAENE
+312 KKEIPKKEAENE
-327 SKNQVFIAEKNDT
+327 SKNQVFIAEKNDA

-402 IYIDLVGRTELANR
+402 IYIDLVARTELANK

-428 SIPKHSTSNAHG
+428 SIPKRSTSNAHG

-455 KVAEQENKDDV
+455 KVAEQENKDNV

>member
-1 MLVRLGVVACLF
+1 M
-13 WLHFAYATTLKI
+13 HFAYATTLKI

-38 LFNQEVKKFKEVS
+38 SFNQEIKKFKEVS

-115 VEKKPLVRHQMA
+115 VEKKPLSRHQMA

-142 PAPKSIKKEA
+142 PAPKSIKKETKEA

-157 IKHAHSKHA
+157 TKHARSRHTHSQ
-166 HSPLNERSAKK
+166 LNERSA
-177 EIPKKEIPKK
+177 
-187 EILKKEILKKEI
+187 
-199 LKKEIPKKEIL
+199 
-210 KKEIPKKEILKKE
+210 
-223 IPKKEIPKKEIL
+223 
-235 KKEILKK
+235 
-242 EILKKEILK
+242 
-251 KEIPKKEILKKEI
+251 
-264 PKKEILKKEIPKK
+264 
-277 EIPKKEILKK
+277 
-287 EIPKKEILKKEIL
+287 
-300 KKEILKKEIPKK
+300 
-312 EILKKEIPKKEAENE
+312 KKEIPKKEAENE
-327 SKNQVFIAEKNDT
+327 SKNQVFIAEKNDA

-402 IYIDLVGRTELANR
+402 IYIDLVARTELANK

-428 SIPKHSTSNAHG
+428 SIPKRSTSNAHG

-455 KVAEQENKDDV
+455 KVAEQENKDNV

>member
-38 LFNQEVKKFKEVS
+38 VFNQEIKKFKEVS

-115 VEKKPLVRHQMA
+115 VEKKPLIRHQMA
-127 PKPPKHHALKHPTPK
+127 LKPPKHHALKHTTPK
-142 PAPKSIKKEA
+142 PAPKPIKKEA
-152 KEKTP
+152 KEIKEKTP
-157 IKHAHSKHA
+157 TKHARSKHE
-166 HSPLNERSAKK
+166 HSQWNERSAKK
-177 EIPKKEIPKK
+177 EIPKKEIP
-187 EILKKEILKKEI
+187 
-199 LKKEIPKKEIL
+199 
-210 KKEIPKKEILKKE
+210 
-223 IPKKEIPKKEIL
+223 
-235 KKEILKK
+235 
-242 EILKKEILK
+242 
-251 KEIPKKEILKKEI
+251 
-264 PKKEILKKEIPKK
+264 
-277 EIPKKEILKK
+277 
-287 EIPKKEILKKEIL
+287 
-300 KKEILKKEIPKK
+300 
-312 EILKKEIPKKEAENE
+312 KKEIPKKEAENE

-340 FIKTKRK
+340 LIKTKRK

-363 GAMSA
+363 GAMST

-402 IYIDLVGRTELANR
+402 IYIDLVARTELANK

-485 LIVSNKLAIDVQ
+485 LIISNKLAIDVQ

>member
-38 LFNQEVKKFKEVS
+38 SFNQEIKKFKEVS

-115 VEKKPLVRHQMA
+115 VEKKPLTRHQMA

-152 KEKTP
+152 KEIKEKTP
-157 IKHAHSKHA
+157 TKHARSKHT
-166 HSPLNERSAKK
+166 HSQLNERSAKK

-187 EILKKEILKKEI
+187 EI
-199 LKKEIPKKEIL
+199 
-210 KKEIPKKEILKKE
+210 
-223 IPKKEIPKKEIL
+223 
-235 KKEILKK
+235 
-242 EILKKEILK
+242 
-251 KEIPKKEILKKEI
+251 
-264 PKKEILKKEIPKK
+264 
-277 EIPKKEILKK
+277 
-287 EIPKKEILKKEIL
+287 
-300 KKEILKKEIPKK
+300 
-312 EILKKEIPKKEAENE
+312 PKKEAEKE
-327 SKNQVFIAEKNDT
+327 SKNQVFIAEKNDA

-363 GAMSA
+363 GAMNA

-402 IYIDLVGRTELANR
+402 IYIDLVARTELANK

-428 SIPKHSTSNAHG
+428 SIPKRSTSNAHG

-455 KVAEQENKDDV
+455 KVAEQENKDNV

>member
-1 MLVRLGVVACLF
+1 M
-13 WLHFAYATTLKI
+13 HFAYATTLKI
-25 INIVPFGSSSVKI
+25 TNIVPFGSSSVKI
-38 LFNQEVKKFKEVS
+38 SFNQEVKKFKEVP
-51 LKNFKSYLELEAIL
+51 LKNFKSYLELEAVL

-93 ISHAPKMT
+93 IGYAPKMT

-115 VEKKPLVRHQMA
+115 VEKKPLIRHKIA
-127 PKPPKHHALKHPTPK
+127 PKPPKHHALKHQTSK
-142 PAPKSIKKEA
+142 PAPKPIKKEA
-152 KEKTP
+152 KKSKETKEKTP

-177 EIPKKEIPKK
+177 EIPKKEAK
-187 EILKKEILKKEI
+187 
-199 LKKEIPKKEIL
+199 
-210 KKEIPKKEILKKE
+210 
-223 IPKKEIPKKEIL
+223 
-235 KKEILKK
+235 
-242 EILKKEILK
+242 
-251 KEIPKKEILKKEI
+251 
-264 PKKEILKKEIPKK
+264 
-277 EIPKKEILKK
+277 
-287 EIPKKEILKKEIL
+287 
-300 KKEILKKEIPKK
+300 
-312 EILKKEIPKKEAENE
+312 NE

-402 IYIDLVGRTELANR
+402 IYIDLVARTELANK

-428 SIPKHSTSNAHG
+428 SIPKRSTSNAHG

-476 LLNSLNTQR
+476 FLNSLNTQR

-497 YGMLQSIRK
+497 YGMLQSVRK

>member
-1 MLVRLGVVACLF
+1 M
-13 WLHFAYATTLKI
+13 HFAYATTLKI
-25 INIVPFGSSSVKI
+25 TNIVPFGSSSVKI

-71 YQFSKQSSITI
+71 YQFSKQSFITI

-93 ISHAPKMT
+93 IGYAPKMT
-101 YEVKILKDKLYVSI
+101 YEVKVLKDKLYVSI

-127 PKPPKHHALKHPTPK
+127 LNPPKHHALKHPTPK
-142 PAPKSIKKEA
+142 PTPKSIKKEA

-157 IKHAHSKHA
+157 TKHAHSKHA
-166 HSPLNERSAKK
+166 HSPLNERNA
-177 EIPKKEIPKK
+177 KKEIPKK
-187 EILKKEILKKEI
+187 EILKKE
-199 LKKEIPKKEIL
+199 
-210 KKEIPKKEILKKE
+210 
-223 IPKKEIPKKEIL
+223 
-235 KKEILKK
+235 
-242 EILKKEILK
+242 
-251 KEIPKKEILKKEI
+251 
-264 PKKEILKKEIPKK
+264 
-277 EIPKKEILKK
+277 
-287 EIPKKEILKKEIL
+287 
-300 KKEILKKEIPKK
+300 
-312 EILKKEIPKKEAENE
+312 AENE
-327 SKNQVFIAEKNDT
+327 GKNQVFIAEKNNA

-402 IYIDLVGRTELANR
+402 IYIDLVARTELANR

-428 SIPKHSTSNAHG
+428 SIPKRSTSNAHG

>member
-25 INIVPFGSSSVKI
+25 TNIVPFGSSSVKMV
-38 LFNQEVKKFKEVS
+38 FNQEVKKFKEVP

-65 TIPKKH
+65 TIPKRH

-93 ISHAPKMT
+93 ISYAPKMT
-101 YEVKILKDKLYVSI
+101 YEIKILKDKLYVSI
-115 VEKKPLVRHQMA
+115 VEKKPLIRHQMA
-127 PKPPKHHALKHPTPK
+127 LKPPKHHALKHTTPK
-142 PAPKSIKKEA
+142 PAPKPIKKEA
-152 KEKTP
+152 KKSKDTKEKTP
-157 IKHAHSKHA
+157 TKHAHSKHA
-166 HSPLNERSAKK
+166 HSPLNERST
-177 EIPKKEIPKK
+177 
-187 EILKKEILKKEI
+187 
-199 LKKEIPKKEIL
+199 
-210 KKEIPKKEILKKE
+210 
-223 IPKKEIPKKEIL
+223 
-235 KKEILKK
+235 
-242 EILKKEILK
+242 
-251 KEIPKKEILKKEI
+251 
-264 PKKEILKKEIPKK
+264 
-277 EIPKKEILKK
+277 
-287 EIPKKEILKKEIL
+287 
-300 KKEILKKEIPKK
+300 
-312 EILKKEIPKKEAENE
+312 KKEIPKKEAENE
-327 SKNQVFIAEKNDT
+327 SKNPIFIIEKNDT
-340 FIKTKRK
+340 WIKTKRK

-402 IYIDLVGRTELANR
+402 IYIDLVARTELANK

-497 YGMLQSIRK
+497 YGMLQSVRK

>member
-1 MLVRLGVVACLF
+1 M
-13 WLHFAYATTLKI
+13 HFAYATTLKI

-38 LFNQEVKKFKEVS
+38 SFNQEIKKFKEVS

-82 AQFSPK
+82 AQFNPK
-88 LARVV
+88 LVRVV

-115 VEKKPLVRHQMA
+115 VEKKPLTRHQMA
-127 PKPPKHHALKHPTPK
+127 PKPPKHRTLKHQTPK

-152 KEKTP
+152 KEIKEKTP
-157 IKHAHSKHA
+157 TKHARSKHV
-166 HSPLNERSAKK
+166 HSQWNERSAKK

-187 EILKKEILKKEI
+187 EI
-199 LKKEIPKKEIL
+199 P
-210 KKEIPKKEILKKE
+210 KKE
-223 IPKKEIPKKEIL
+223 IPKKEIP
-235 KKEILKK
+235 
-242 EILKKEILK
+242 
-251 KEIPKKEILKKEI
+251 
-264 PKKEILKKEIPKK
+264 
-277 EIPKKEILKK
+277 
-287 EIPKKEILKKEIL
+287 
-300 KKEILKKEIPKK
+300 
-312 EILKKEIPKKEAENE
+312 KKEIPKKEAENE
-327 SKNQVFIAEKNDT
+327 SKNQVFIAEKNDAS
-340 FIKTKRK
+340 IKTKRK

-402 IYIDLVGRTELANR
+402 IYIDLVARTELANK

-428 SIPKHSTSNAHG
+428 SIPKRSTSNAHG

>member
-38 LFNQEVKKFKEVS
+38 SFNQEIKKFKEVS

-82 AQFSPK
+82 AQFNPK

-115 VEKKPLVRHQMA
+115 VEKKPLAKHQMA
-127 PKPPKHHALKHPTPK
+127 PKPPKYHALKHPTPK
-142 PAPKSIKKEA
+142 PTPKSIKKEA

-157 IKHAHSKHA
+157 TNHAHSKHV
-166 HSPLNERSAKK
+166 HSQWNERSAKK
-177 EIPKKEIPKK
+177 EIPKKE
-187 EILKKEILKKEI
+187 
-199 LKKEIPKKEIL
+199 
-210 KKEIPKKEILKKE
+210 
-223 IPKKEIPKKEIL
+223 
-235 KKEILKK
+235 
-242 EILKKEILK
+242 
-251 KEIPKKEILKKEI
+251 
-264 PKKEILKKEIPKK
+264 
-277 EIPKKEILKK
+277 
-287 EIPKKEILKKEIL
+287 
-300 KKEILKKEIPKK
+300 
-312 EILKKEIPKKEAENE
+312 AEKE
-327 SKNQVFIAEKNDT
+327 SKNQVFIAEKNDAS
-340 FIKTKRK
+340 IKTKHK

-402 IYIDLVGRTELANR
+402 IYIDLVARTELANK

-428 SIPKHSTSNAHG
+428 SIPKRSTSNAHG

-455 KVAEQENKDDV
+455 KVAEQENKDNV

>member
-1 MLVRLGVVACLF
+1 MLVRLGVVACLL
-13 WLHFAYATTLKI
+13 WLHFACATTLKI

-51 LKNFKSYLELEAIL
+51 LKNFKSYLELEAVL

-71 YQFSKQSSITI
+71 YQFSKQSFITI

-93 ISHAPKMT
+93 IGYAPKMT
-101 YEVKILKDKLYVSI
+101 YEIKILKDKLYVSI
-115 VEKKPLVRHQMA
+115 VEKKPLIRHQMVL
-127 PKPPKHHALKHPTPK
+127 KPPKHHALKHPTPK
-142 PAPKSIKKEA
+142 PAPKSIKKET

-157 IKHAHSKHA
+157 IKHVHSKHA

-177 EIPKKEIPKK
+177 EI
-187 EILKKEILKKEI
+187 L
-199 LKKEIPKKEIL
+199 
-210 KKEIPKKEILKKE
+210 
-223 IPKKEIPKKEIL
+223 
-235 KKEILKK
+235 
-242 EILKKEILK
+242 
-251 KEIPKKEILKKEI
+251 
-264 PKKEILKKEIPKK
+264 
-277 EIPKKEILKK
+277 
-287 EIPKKEILKKEIL
+287 
-300 KKEILKKEIPKK
+300 
-312 EILKKEIPKKEAENE
+312 KKEAENE
-327 SKNQVFIAEKNDT
+327 SKNQVFIAEKNDA
-340 FIKTKRK
+340 FSKTKRK

>member
-1 MLVRLGVVACLF
+1 MLVRLGVVACLL
-13 WLHFAYATTLKI
+13 WLHFACATTLKI

-38 LFNQEVKKFKEVS
+38 SFNQEVKKFKEVP

-101 YEVKILKDKLYVSI
+101 YEIKILKDKLYVSI
-115 VEKKPLVRHQMA
+115 VEKKPLARHQMVL
-127 PKPPKHHALKHPTPK
+127 KPPKHHALKYTTPKPTPK
-142 PAPKSIKKEA
+142 PIKKEA
-152 KEKTP
+152 KKSKETKEKTP
-157 IKHAHSKHA
+157 TKHAHSKHA

-177 EIPKKEIPKK
+177 EI
-187 EILKKEILKKEI
+187 L
-199 LKKEIPKKEIL
+199 
-210 KKEIPKKEILKKE
+210 
-223 IPKKEIPKKEIL
+223 
-235 KKEILKK
+235 
-242 EILKKEILK
+242 
-251 KEIPKKEILKKEI
+251 
-264 PKKEILKKEIPKK
+264 
-277 EIPKKEILKK
+277 
-287 EIPKKEILKKEIL
+287 
-300 KKEILKKEIPKK
+300 
-312 EILKKEIPKKEAENE
+312 KKEAENE

>member
-1 MLVRLGVVACLF
+1 MLVRLGVVACLL

-25 INIVPFGSSSVKI
+25 TNIVPFGSSSVKI
-38 LFNQEVKKFKEVS
+38 VFNQEIKKFKEVS
-51 LKNFKSYLELEAIL
+51 LKNFKSYLELEAVL

-71 YQFSKQSSITI
+71 YQFSKQSFITI

-93 ISHAPKMT
+93 IGYAPKMT
-101 YEVKILKDKLYVSI
+101 YEIKILKDKLYVSI
-115 VEKKPLVRHQMA
+115 VEKKPLAKHLAKHQMA
-127 PKPPKHHALKHPTPK
+127 PKPPKHHALKHQTLK
-142 PAPKSIKKEA
+142 PAPKPIKKEAKEA

-157 IKHAHSKHA
+157 IKHARSKHA
-166 HSPLNERSAKK
+166 HPPLNERSA
-177 EIPKKEIPKK
+177 
-187 EILKKEILKKEI
+187 
-199 LKKEIPKKEIL
+199 
-210 KKEIPKKEILKKE
+210 
-223 IPKKEIPKKEIL
+223 KKEIL

-251 KEIPKKEILKKEI
+251 KE
-264 PKKEILKKEIPKK
+264 
-277 EIPKKEILKK
+277 
-287 EIPKKEILKKEIL
+287 
-300 KKEILKKEIPKK
+300 
-312 EILKKEIPKKEAENE
+312 AENE
-327 SKNQVFIAEKNDT
+327 SKNPIFIAEKNET
-340 FIKTKRK
+340 LIKTKHK

-363 GAMSA
+363 GAMST